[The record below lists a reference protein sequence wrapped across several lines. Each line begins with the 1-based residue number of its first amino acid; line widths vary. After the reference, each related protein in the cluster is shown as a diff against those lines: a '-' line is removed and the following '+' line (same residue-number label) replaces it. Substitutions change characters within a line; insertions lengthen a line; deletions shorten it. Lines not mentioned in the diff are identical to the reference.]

1 VPLTAAGKQN
11 QAIEE
16 IKSVVTVVQEDRVKV
31 VADIDNLRQIKVN
44 REELQTKADVSVAMV
59 KADQSE
65 IDRLVASIRHES
77 AYSHTLLLQICND
90 NPWC

>member
-44 REELQTKADVSVAMV
+44 REELQTKADVCVALV
-59 KADQSE
+59 KADKLTL
-65 IDRLVASIRHES
+65 DRLVANIRHES
-77 AYSHTLLLQICND
+77 AYSLTLLLQICND

>member
-59 KADQSE
+59 KADQS
-65 IDRLVASIRHES
+65 
-77 AYSHTLLLQICND
+77 
-90 NPWC
+90 